1 MIQGYDIYFDK
12 VLLPVAP
19 PKIKTDIRN
28 KNKTIELIN
37 DGEVNLLKT
46 PGLTEISFAILLP
59 NKQYPFGK
67 YLDGFKNASHFLS
80 VFEQYKVSKKPFQFI
95 ISRTLP
101 DGTVPFHTNLR
112 MSLEDYNYE
121 DTTAEGFDIKVT
133 LNLKQYKDYGTKTAK
148 ITPVTRNTAVVAS
161 ETKRADGAG
170 ANNLGKTYKIKSG
183 DTLSNIAK
191 KYFGKA
197 SLWKDLYLA
206 NQAIIEIA
214 ARKRGRKSSNNGHWI
229 YPGTIILLSLT
240 APAKN
245 TNSNSEVTLVG
256 GLPW

>member
-46 PGLTEISFAILLP
+46 PGLTEISFTILLP
-59 NKQYPFGK
+59 NVKYPFGK
-67 YLDGFKNASHFLS
+67 YLDGFKNSAYFLG
-80 VFEQYKVSKKPFQFI
+80 VFEQYKVSQKPFQFI

-101 DGTVPFHTNLR
+101 NGTVPFHTNLR
-112 MSLEDYNYE
+112 MSLEDYSYE

-133 LNLKQYKDYGTKTAK
+133 LNLKQYKDYGTKTVK
-148 ITPVTRNTAVVAS
+148 ITPAVNNAAVVSSAP
-161 ETKRADGAG
+161 KRAAGSG
-170 ANNLGKTYKIKSG
+170 ANNSGKAYTIKSG

-191 KYFGKA
+191 SKMGKA
-197 SLWKDLYLA
+197 SLWRTLYSA
-206 NQAIIEIA
+206 NQTVIENA
-214 ARKRGRKSSNNGHWI
+214 ARARGKKSSNNGHWI
-229 YPGTIILLSLT
+229 YPGTVLRIPST
-240 APAKN
+240 SPVVKKGASSGAVKAQ
-245 TNSNSEVTLVG
+245 LV
-256 GLPW
+256 